1 MFKIGDRVVYPM
13 HGAGIIEA
21 IEERDFL
28 GEMKEY
34 YVMKLPFGGMK
45 VMVPMNNVAN
55 IGLRQ
60 VVGMAEIDKVFNILK
75 DRQKIVVTTWNRRV
89 KANMDKIKSGDIY
102 EVAEVVRNLALQDKE
117 KKLSTGERRLLENAR
132 QILISEMVLVQN
144 MEEQKVAILINEL
157 LE

>member
-1 MFKIGDRVVYPM
+1 VFKIGDRVVYPM

>member
-28 GEMKEY
+28 GEMKAY

-75 DRQKIVVTTWNRRV
+75 DRQKAAVTTWNRRV

-144 MEEQKVAILINEL
+144 IEEQKVAVLINEL